1 MAAARWLVAQGVLTT
16 VEHVFWLHNDEI
28 LTALR
33 TDGPTSCAAIL
44 GNLIA
49 ARQKQH
55 AEWENLTPPPLL
67 GIPEVR
73 LPERPPLQDEVTQ
86 VACESADK
94 IRGLPASPGLRRGKA
109 CVVPSSV
116 FLPDLSPGE
125 VLVAENVGPRW
136 APLIPILGGLVLDGG
151 AVGQHHAI
159 MAREYGVPDLR

>member
-1 MAAARWLVAQGVLTT
+1 M
-16 VEHVFWLHNDEI
+16 
-28 LTALR
+28 
-33 TDGPTSCAAIL
+33 
-44 GNLIA
+44 
-49 ARQKQH
+49 
-55 AEWENLTPPPLL
+55 
-67 GIPEVR
+67 R

-159 MAREYGVPDLR
+159 MAREYGVPAVICTGNATRRIPNGAWVSVDGTAGTVEIDLPPDKPA